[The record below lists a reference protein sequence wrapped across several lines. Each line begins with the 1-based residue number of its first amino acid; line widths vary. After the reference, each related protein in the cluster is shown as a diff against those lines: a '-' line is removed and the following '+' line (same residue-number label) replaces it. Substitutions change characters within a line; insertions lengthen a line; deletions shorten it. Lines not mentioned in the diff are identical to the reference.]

1 MTSPEADGITTAK
14 QIFNAYCDE
23 SCHLEH
29 DHIPV
34 MGFGLVSVEASF
46 VRAIARDIRAI
57 KNQHGCN
64 GELKWTKVS
73 PKNVGFYC
81 DLVDFFFSRQE
92 LAFRA
97 LVVHDK
103 ENLDH
108 ACYNDGSHDLFYY
121 KMYYYLIRNVV
132 EYDPAKEWH
141 VYIDIKDTKSSVK
154 VHKLREVLMS
164 SFHDYRGEMIGRIQQ
179 IRSDESEIM
188 QLTDF
193 LLGAVIYA
201 AREETG
207 SVAKLAVVKRL
218 QEHVHQNLRATTAP
232 WEQKFNLFHFR
243 PRKG

>member
-1 MTSPEADGITTAK
+1 MTDQKARDIAAGK
-14 QIFNAYCDE
+14 RVFNAYCDE

-34 MGFGLVSVEASF
+34 MGFGLISVEAGQ
-46 VRAIARDIRAI
+46 VRNAAKEIRAI
-57 KNQHGCN
+57 KEQHGCS

-73 PKNVGFYC
+73 PKNAGFYC
-81 DLVDFFFSRQE
+81 DLVDYFFTKPE
-92 LAFRA
+92 LSFRA

-103 ENLDH
+103 ESLDH

-141 VYIDIKDTKSSVK
+141 IYIDIKDTKSATK
-154 VHKLREVLMS
+154 VHELREVLLS
-164 SFHDYRGEMIGRIQQ
+164 SFHDYQGSMIGRIQQ
-179 IRSDESEIM
+179 IRSDESEIL

-193 LLGAVIYA
+193 LLGAVVYA
-201 AREETG
+201 AREKTG
-207 SVAKLAVVKRL
+207 SIAKLAVVKRL